1 MSKEIC
7 GCCGERIENEEIK
20 QNYEKHGLEEELRY
34 CEDCLR
40 EPPTSAIKEVF
51 EKIKESLGEEN
62 RKEWENIDLSLKSA
76 FALQQIEEGNIRG
89 GTMGH
94 IEMLRSITA
103 SEIA

>member
-34 CEDCLR
+34 CEGCLR
-40 EPPTSAIKEVF
+40 NPPTPAVKEVF
-51 EKIKESLGEEN
+51 KKIKRSLSKEN
-62 RKEWENIDLSLKSA
+62 KEEWENMDRSLKSA
-76 FALQQIEEGNIRG
+76 FALQQIEQGNIQG

-94 IEMLRSITA
+94 IETLRSITA